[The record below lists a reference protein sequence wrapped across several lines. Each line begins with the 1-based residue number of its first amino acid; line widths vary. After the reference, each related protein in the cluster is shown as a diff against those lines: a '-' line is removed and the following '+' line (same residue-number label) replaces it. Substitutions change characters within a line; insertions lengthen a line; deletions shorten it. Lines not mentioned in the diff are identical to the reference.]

1 VKKGRKSTTD
11 LAVRVR
17 DYKVPYQFKKISIR
31 PILMALG
38 DAIVDLGEVAITGL
52 GRFYVH
58 RKRVN
63 KAVGSGEK
71 VLRYA
76 VAFKPYPSFL
86 RRVEDRWSRPME
98 VKIETSPGTDIESP
112 LQEASN
118 QEPVSSADGRESSG
132 SSVGG
137 EGAQAASSM
146 TLDTNW

>member
-1 VKKGRKSTTD
+1 MKKGRKSTTD

-76 VAFKPYPSFL
+76 VAFKPYRSFL

-98 VKIETSPGTDIESP
+98 VTIGSALPEV
-112 LQEASN
+112 SN
-118 QEPVSSADGRESSG
+118 QGPASSVDGRESSG

-137 EGAQAASSM
+137 EGAQAATSM